1 MAVFSFY
8 LADFPDGGTG
18 TAVLFTADRLIKSGN
33 KVFIYTPRH
42 HQNNYPSDFHPEV
55 EVVTVPPSDSYTK
68 EHLDFLCQHII
79 AHQVSSM
86 VVVAMRSFPFAE
98 IRERTSCKMVYALHG
113 RPFYEEHDIN
123 LQKRIDSKHSIGMWI
138 SYCLIQRWRYEW
150 FHRSRQKVLPFYRET
165 IKACDRFVVLC
176 DEYAEMIAKELRLSP
191 EDSKKLKVIPNGIV
205 PKMPP
210 CLEKEKIILFIG
222 RLTPE
227 DKRPMRL
234 VKIWASI
241 YKKLPDWRFQIVG
254 DGPMKKTMEET
265 IRKHG
270 IQRMEFVGYSNNVV
284 DYYQKASIV
293 SLTSQYEGWPLCLA
307 EGQTYGV
314 VPIAFSCTAGIR
326 DIINHPGENGILVP
340 PYNCRTY
347 AKRLLRLALD
357 ESKLAFMRAKVI
369 EKSKEYDMARN
380 SKGYQRLLEELL

>member
-18 TAVLFTADRLIKSGN
+18 TAVLYTADRLIKSGN
-33 KVFIYTPRH
+33 KVFVYTPRH
-42 HQNNYPSDFHPEV
+42 HQNNYPLDLHPKV
-55 EVVTVPPSDSYTK
+55 SVVIVPSCAPSAA
-68 EHLDFLCQHII
+68 EHLDFLCQHIK
-79 AHQVSSM
+79 AHNVSSM
-86 VVVAMRSFPFAE
+86 VIVAMRSFPFAE
-98 IRERTSCKMVYALHG
+98 IRKRTSCKMVYALHG

-123 LQKRIDSKHSIGMWI
+123 LQKQIDSKHSLGMWL
-138 SYCLIQRWRYEW
+138 SYCFIQHWRYTW
-150 FHRSRQKVLPFYRET
+150 FHRSRQKILPFYHET

-176 DEYAEMIAKELRLSP
+176 NEYADMIVKELNLSP

-210 CLEKEKIILFIG
+210 SLEKEKIIVFIG

-227 DKRPMRL
+227 DKRPLRL
-234 VKIWASI
+234 VKIWSYI
-241 YKKLPDWRFQIVG
+241 YKKLPDWRFLIVG
-254 DGPMKKTMEET
+254 DGPMKSSMEEA
-265 IRKHG
+265 IRKYG
-270 IQRMEFVGYSNNVV
+270 VERMELVGFSNNVV

-314 VPIAFSCTAGIR
+314 VPIAFNCTAGIR
-326 DIINHPGENGILVP
+326 DIINRPGENGILVP
-340 PYNCRTY
+340 PYNCRAY
-347 AKRLLRLALD
+347 AKRLLQLASD
-357 ESKLAFMRAKVI
+357 ESQLAFMRTKVI